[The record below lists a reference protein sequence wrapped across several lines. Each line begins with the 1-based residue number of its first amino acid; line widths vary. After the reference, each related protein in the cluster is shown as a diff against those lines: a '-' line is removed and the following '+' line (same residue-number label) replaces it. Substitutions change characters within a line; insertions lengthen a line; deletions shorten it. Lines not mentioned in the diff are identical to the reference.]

1 MSRPTLHDKHLG
13 DLVLTDGAWHGRAR
27 VDGADITLVLQRDDD
42 GRAQL
47 ENARRVLD
55 RLTDDL
61 EAIAHSAAT
70 AAGTL
75 DAPFTPLALTVG
87 VRSTWSVDLLVGDIR
102 VHARFD
108 DEDVLVDAAILD
120 SSAAWETR

>member
-1 MSRPTLHDKHLG
+1 MSRPSLHDKHLG

-27 VDGADITLVLQRDDD
+27 VDGADIALVLHLDDD

-47 ENARRVLD
+47 ENARRVLV

-61 EAIAHSAAT
+61 ESIARSAAR
-70 AAGTL
+70 AAGTP
-75 DAPFTPLALTVG
+75 DAPFTPLALTIG
-87 VRSTWSVDLLVGDIR
+87 VRSSWSMDLLVGDIR
-102 VHARFD
+102 VQARFD

-120 SSAAWETR
+120 TSAAWETR